1 MGADNDR
8 RKATVSIVFGLFI
21 LWGFGWETVG
31 RRLLMNVDGIIVA
44 SRAVPS
50 GGTKYIVR
58 RADGS
63 EQVIWAGASDASL
76 PTSMPVGTR
85 IRKEPWHLD
94 YERDGRR
101 ESFPW
106 VFYSSVLGIALSLVV
121 WGILILRSQPPN
133 PETRRPVDLT
143 IIAGGY
149 PVSIR
154 RVLSILLE
162 GVGVTLFA
170 CGLVAAL
177 LFFSTESRVELAR
190 RGSTAKIPEECE
202 AAFWNH
208 GGYACWYTISD
219 HPFWFAF
226 SVGVLVGGGA
236 IMTWSQ
242 SRWFPKRKTET

>member
-1 MGADNDR
+1 MEVNNDR
-8 RKATVSIVFGLFI
+8 RKATVFILFGLFM

-31 RRLLMNVDGIIVA
+31 RRLMTSIDGVIVA
-44 SRAVPS
+44 RRAVPS
-50 GGTKYIVR
+50 GGTEYIVR
-58 RADGS
+58 RDDGS
-63 EQVIWAGASDASL
+63 EQIIWAGASDASL

-85 IRKEPWHLD
+85 IRKKPWQLD

-101 ESFPW
+101 KSFPW

-121 WGILILRSQPPN
+121 WGTLILRSQPPN
-133 PETRRPVDLT
+133 PTGTGWPAKMRISAGRYPLSMRRF
-143 IIAGGY
+143 
-149 PVSIR
+149 
-154 RVLSILLE
+154 LSILLE
-162 GVGVTLFA
+162 GAGVTLFGSGILA
-170 CGLVAAL
+170 TL

-226 SVGVLVGGGA
+226 SVAALAGGGA
-236 IMTWSQ
+236 IMAWAQ
-242 SRWFPKRKTET
+242 SHWFPKRE